1 MLYAAILTLTLILT
15 LNILECSYWPTLNEA
30 YGFHLTHLLGI
41 IDLKIHF
48 SKLVF
53 SIVSKNI
60 WHFSS
65 HSSSSVNRVLCNSDK
80 TSNYQ
85 IVR

>member
-15 LNILECSYWPTLNEA
+15 LNILECSYGPTLNQA

-41 IDLKIHF
+41 IDLKIYF